1 MSAVI
6 QMPEIYVRPMVEQDL
21 VSFINIEKNAYDFPW
36 SKTIFLDC
44 LRAGYSSWVIE
55 DNKILIAYGVMLIT
69 SDASHIL
76 NLCVHTDYQS
86 IGVGKQLLGHFISL
100 ARRQNIHRIFLEV
113 RPTNFKAIKLYLSMG
128 FNEVGKRRNY
138 YPTKIGR
145 EDALILA
152 KTLLKE
158 EL

>member
-6 QMPEIYVRPMVEQDL
+6 QIPEMYIRPMIEQD
-21 VSFINIEKNAYDFPW
+21 VISIISIENDAYDFPW
-36 SKTIFLDC
+36 SKTIFHDC
-44 LRAGYSSWVIE
+44 LRVGHSCWVIE
-55 DNKILIAYGVMLIT
+55 SNKNLIGYGIMLIT
-69 SDASHIL
+69 SDESHIL
-76 NLCVHTDYQS
+76 NLCVHPDYQS
-86 IGVGKQLLGHFISL
+86 RGIGKQLLDHFL
-100 ARRQNIHRIFLEV
+100 ALSKRQNMQRIFLEV
-113 RPTNFKAIKLYLSMG
+113 RPTNFKAISLYLSMG
-128 FNEVGKRRNY
+128 FNEIGKRRNY

>member
-21 VSFINIEKNAYDFPW
+21 VSIINIEKNAYDFPW
-36 SKTIFLDC
+36 SKTIFSDC

-69 SDASHIL
+69 SDESHIL
-76 NLCVHTDYQS
+76 NLCVHADYQS

-152 KTLLKE
+152 KTLLQE

>member
-6 QMPEIYVRPMVEQDL
+6 KESDIYIRPMSEQD
-21 VSFINIEKNAYDFPW
+21 VNSIINIEKDVYDFPW
-36 SKTIFLDC
+36 SKTIFEDC
-44 LRAGYSSWVIE
+44 LHAGYSSWVLE
-55 DNKILIAYGVMLIT
+55 SDKILIGYGVMLIS
-69 SDASHIL
+69 SDESHIL

>member
-6 QMPEIYVRPMVEQDL
+6 PMPEIYIRPMIEQD
-21 VSFINIEKNAYDFPW
+21 VISIINIEKNSYDFPW
-36 SKTIFLDC
+36 SETIFQDC

-55 DNKILIAYGVMLIT
+55 NNKILIGYGIMLIT
-69 SDASHIL
+69 SDESHIL
-76 NLCVHTDYQS
+76 NLCVHPDYQS
-86 IGVGKQLLGHFISL
+86 MGVGKQLLDYFLFL

-113 RPTNFKAIKLYLSMG
+113 RPTNFRAIKLYISMG
-128 FNEVGKRRNY
+128 FNEIGKRRNY

>member
-6 QMPEIYVRPMVEQDL
+6 PMPEIYIRPMIEQD
-21 VSFINIEKNAYDFPW
+21 VISIINIEKNSYDFPW
-36 SKTIFLDC
+36 SETIFQDC

-55 DNKILIAYGVMLIT
+55 NNKILIGYGIMLIT
-69 SDASHIL
+69 SDESHIL
-76 NLCVHTDYQS
+76 NLCVHPDYQS
-86 IGVGKQLLGHFISL
+86 MGVGKQLLDYFLFL

-113 RPTNFKAIKLYLSMG
+113 RPTNFRAIRLYISMG
-128 FNEVGKRRNY
+128 FNEIGKRRNY

>member
-1 MSAVI
+1 MKI
-6 QMPEIYVRPMVEQDL
+6 L
-21 VSFINIEKNAYDFPW
+21 FPLLIL
-36 SKTIFLDC
+36 KKMRMIFLGARQSFRIVYVQV
-44 LRAGYSSWVIE
+44 LVLGLL
-55 DNKILIAYGVMLIT
+55 KI
-69 SDASHIL
+69 

-100 ARRQNIHRIFLEV
+100 ARRQNLHRIFLEV

>member
-6 QMPEIYVRPMVEQDL
+6 QIPDIYVRPMVEEDL
-21 VSFINIEKNAYDFPW
+21 VSIINIEKNAYDFPW

-55 DNKILIAYGVMLIT
+55 DNKILIAYGIMLIT
-69 SDASHIL
+69 SDESHIL

-86 IGVGKQLLGHFISL
+86 VGVGKQLLGHFISL

-158 EL
+158 EF

>member
-6 QMPEIYVRPMVEQDL
+6 KIPDIYIRPMIDQD
-21 VSFINIEKNAYDFPW
+21 VTSIINIENNAYDFPW
-36 SKTIFLDC
+36 SKIIFQDC

-55 DNKILIAYGVMLIT
+55 NEKILIGYGVMLIT
-69 SDASHIL
+69 SDESHIL
-76 NLCVHTDYQS
+76 NLCVHPDYQS
-86 IGVGKQLLGHFISL
+86 LGIGKQLLDHFL
-100 ARRQNIHRIFLEV
+100 ALAGRQNTHRIFLEV

-128 FNEVGKRRNY
+128 FNEIGRRRNY

-152 KTLLKE
+152 KTLIKE
-158 EL
+158 E

>member
-1 MSAVI
+1 MNF
-6 QMPEIYVRPMVEQDL
+6 Y
-21 VSFINIEKNAYDFPW
+21 
-36 SKTIFLDC
+36 C
-44 LRAGYSSWVIE
+44 LW
-55 DNKILIAYGVMLIT
+55 
-69 SDASHIL
+69 
-76 NLCVHTDYQS
+76 
-86 IGVGKQLLGHFISL
+86 QLLDYFLFL

-113 RPTNFKAIKLYLSMG
+113 RPTNFRAIKLYISMG
-128 FNEVGKRRNY
+128 FNEIGKRRNY